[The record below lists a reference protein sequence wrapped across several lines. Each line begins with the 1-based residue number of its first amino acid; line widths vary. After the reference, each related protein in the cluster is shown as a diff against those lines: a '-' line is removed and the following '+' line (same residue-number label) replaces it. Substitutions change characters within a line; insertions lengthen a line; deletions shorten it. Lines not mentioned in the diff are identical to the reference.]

1 MQKSFRRNS
10 TAVQYPQVKR
20 SSDGIALS
28 VDRSVY
34 RWSDEDLRM
43 MALWGN
49 GRANAYISKC
59 ISLTIDIGAPGF
71 IGRLNRICRQDNVS
85 D

>member
-1 MQKSFRRNS
+1 MHKFFRRNLII
-10 TAVQYPQVKR
+10 VLYPQVKR
-20 SSDGIALS
+20 SSDETVLS
-28 VDRSVY
+28 VDRSIY

-49 GRANAYISKC
+49 GRANAYISKRVG
-59 ISLTIDIGAPGF
+59 LTIGIGELGF
-71 IGRLNRICRQDNVS
+71 TGRLNQICRQDSVS